1 MKLKEN
7 NSSSNDW
14 YLYNLSVVK
23 DKQGKG
29 IASKLLKPMLQFLN
43 EQNKGCYLETNK
55 KANVNLYEHF
65 GFRLMEEGMVPKSNV
80 YHYAMRKI

>member
-1 MKLKEN
+1 
-7 NSSSNDW
+7 
-14 YLYNLSVVK
+14 
-23 DKQGKG
+23 
-29 IASKLLKPMLQFLN
+29 MLQFLN